1 MITVEHLT
9 KRYGTKT
16 VIDDLSFTVSSGE
29 MLAIVGPSGCGKTSL
44 LNILGLI
51 DSDYTGVYQFN
62 QKTNTKANTMRA
74 QKIIRY
80 DMSYLFQHFALLD
93 NATVKKNLELA
104 LRYEK
109 LSSKQKQEKIAQA
122 LDKVGLP
129 NREKD
134 SVATLSGGEQQ
145 RVAIARA
152 MIKPSQLI
160 LADEPTGSLD
170 EDNKHLI
177 MSLLK
182 TLQQEGKTI
191 VLVTHDPEIASACD
205 RTLYLGSK
213 Q

>member
-9 KRYGTKT
+9 KRYGTRT
-16 VIDDLSFTVSSGE
+16 VIDDLSFTITSGE

-51 DSDYTGVYQFN
+51 DSDYMGNYTFKQM
-62 QKTNTKANTMRA
+62 TNIKANTMRA

-80 DMSYLFQHFALLD
+80 DISYLFQNFALMD
-93 NATVKKNLELA
+93 NATIKKNLELA

-109 LSSKQKQEKIAQA
+109 LSQSQKQERIAQA

-134 SVATLSGGEQQ
+134 FVATLSGGEQQ

-170 EDNKHLI
+170 EDNKHLV

-182 TLQQEGKTI
+182 TLQKQGKTI
-191 VLVTHDPEIASACD
+191 VLVTHDLEIASACD
-205 RTLYLGSK
+205 RILYLGSK
-213 Q
+213 K

>member
-1 MITVEHLT
+1 MITIEHLT
-9 KRYGTKT
+9 KRYGTKI
-16 VIDDLSFTVSSGE
+16 VIDDLSCTITSGE

-51 DSDYTGVYQFN
+51 DSDYEGIYTFN
-62 QKTNTKANTMRA
+62 QMANIKANTMRA
-74 QKIIRY
+74 QKIIRH
-80 DMSYLFQHFALLD
+80 DISYLFQNFALLD

-104 LRYEK
+104 LKYER
-109 LSSKQKQEKIAQA
+109 LSQSQKQEKIAQA

-134 SVATLSGGEQQ
+134 LVATLSGGEQQ
-145 RVAIARA
+145 RVAVARA

-170 EDNKHLI
+170 DGNKQLI

-182 TLQQEGKTI
+182 NLQQQGKTVI
-191 VLVTHDPEIASACD
+191 LVTHDLEIAHACD
-205 RTLYLGSK
+205 RILYLESK
-213 Q
+213 K